1 MTSLRQDIARTQ
13 ETSVRYEVAN
23 QQLKGEQ
30 EMLQTANR
38 RLQVE
43 ADIAKK
49 DYNLQLQMLSNLQ
62 TIQVSIRYGFR
73 SIFYDGDDDGC
84 DHLMWTNNR

>member
-1 MTSLRQDIARTQ
+1 M
-13 ETSVRYEVAN
+13 RYEVAN

-73 SIFYDGDDDGC
+73 SIFYDGDV
-84 DHLMWTNNR
+84 MMVVII

>member
-62 TIQVSIRYGFR
+62 TIQVSIRYALGLC
-73 SIFYDGDDDGC
+73 SMM
-84 DHLMWTNNR
+84 LM